1 MLRGMPPELRRG
13 NLFSVN
19 APATGERFDTL
30 IRFGSTAVERIVSSA
45 EPASETY
52 DQTQDEWVALLSGSA
67 RLEVE
72 GEILELA
79 AGDYLSLPA
88 HVRHRVLTT
97 SAGAIWLAVHVGG
110 SIERS

>member
-1 MLRGMPPELRRG
+1 MSVYAPAMRAEIQRG
-13 NLFSVN
+13 NLFTVN

-30 IRFGSTAVERIVSSA
+30 IRFGGTAVERIVSSA
-45 EPASETY
+45 EPGTETY
-52 DQTQDEWVALLSGSA
+52 DQTQDEWVVLVAGHA

-72 GEILELA
+72 GEIFELE

-110 SIERS
+110 